1 MRKPA
6 KVVLT
11 TTLGAAL
18 LLGGSTYALWN
29 ANVAPA
35 TSATI
40 QTSGSDLSTLNEGV
54 WIDMVRTAAV
64 PEGPAVVIEDIND
77 FRVVP
82 GDRITF
88 EQNFKVSAASGDS
101 QTKFSVAFPNEATIG
116 VEALRERGI
125 TLSVQIANGDT
136 GDILASSAV
145 AGNTLATEYTLAGD
159 AGENIEVRFTFD
171 FASTV
176 TADDTKKLQVVVDNA
191 VVTANQV
198 D

>member
-18 LLGGSTYALWN
+18 LLGGSTYALWT
-29 ANVAPA
+29 ANVTPA

-40 QTSGSDLSTLNEGV
+40 QTSGSDLSTLNDGV

-64 PEGPAVVIEDIND
+64 PEGPAVLIENIDD

-88 EQNFKVSAASGDS
+88 EQNFKVSSASGDS
-101 QTKFSVAFPNEATIG
+101 QTKFSVAFPNEAAIG

-136 GDILASSAV
+136 GDVLASSDV

-159 AGENIEVRFTFD
+159 AGENMEVRFTFD

-176 TADDTKKLQVVVDNA
+176 TADDTKKLQVLVDDA
-191 VVTANQV
+191 VVTANQI

>member
-1 MRKPA
+1 MKKPV

-40 QTSGSDLSTLNEGV
+40 QTSGSDLSTLNDGV

-101 QTKFSVAFPNEATIG
+101 QTKFSVAFPNEATVG

-145 AGNTLATEYTLAGD
+145 AGSTLATEFTLAGD

-176 TADDTKKLQVVVDNA
+176 TADDTKKLQVVVDDA